1 MLTCSMMKIL
11 TMQAKLRIEQD
22 MITPGLERMLGRIEN
37 RRPVMEA
44 SALGFAALGQRAF
57 RAALLRPRP

>member
-1 MLTCSMMKIL
+1 
-11 TMQAKLRIEQD
+11 MQAKLRIEQD

-44 SALGFAALGQRAF
+44 YALGFAALGQRAF
-57 RAALLRPRP
+57 RDALLRPRP